1 MRGRAGVAEVA
12 PDFVGAGVAEVAPD
26 FVGTAAAVEVD
37 GFAGGA
43 VCADAPSTSRSNAAS
58 SPSGRMLIALPPDQG
73 VEGGG
78 TRRFVA
84 CSKAYPSSIR
94 RPSLQAIPV
103 NVTPKGAGRGT

>member
-1 MRGRAGVAEVA
+1 
-12 PDFVGAGVAEVAPD
+12 
-26 FVGTAAAVEVD
+26 
-37 GFAGGA
+37 
-43 VCADAPSTSRSNAAS
+43 
-58 SPSGRMLIALPPDQG
+58 MLIALPPDQG